1 MSFQC
6 MRRALLGLAS
16 AALLLLGGCG
26 SGTIE
31 SQLTPSRV
39 IVFGDAFSD
48 AGQTAAPNV
57 PNAKYTVNDGSP
69 NNWAQ
74 IIAANYGVPL
84 TPAVSGGTAYATG
97 NARVMAT
104 PDAAGETATLTIQ
117 QQIDAFLA
125 SNNNSVG
132 SNDLVI
138 ISGGFSDVIAEMAAY
153 RSGAQS
159 SDQMLANVGQAGR
172 DLAAQ
177 AKRLVAAGGKHVLVV
192 GVYDLGRSPWAASIG
207 QQALLTSATQATTD
221 NAGKNFNGELQTA
234 LVDQGQNM
242 LYVDAAL
249 LFNQMINS
257 PGTYALDNV
266 STPVCTSVDAGP
278 GIGIGA
284 SQVTS
289 ISSINSKLCTPAT
302 IAVGAD
308 YTRALFADAVY
319 PTPAGHAQFGNHAY
333 SRLRNRW

>member
-16 AALLLLGGCG
+16 AVLLLLGGCG

-39 IVFGDAFSD
+39 IAFGDAFSD
-48 AGQTAAPNV
+48 AGQPDPV
-57 PNAKYTVNDGSP
+57 GPPGSKYTVNDGSL
-69 NNWAQ
+69 NWAQ

-97 NARVMAT
+97 NARVVAK
-104 PDAAGETATLTIQ
+104 PDAAGNNATLTIQ
-117 QQIDAFLA
+117 EQIDTFLA
-125 SNNNSVG
+125 SNTVG

-138 ISGGFSDVIAEMAAY
+138 ISGGFSDVIAEMAAF

-159 SDQMLANVGQAGR
+159 SDQMRANLGQAGR

-177 AKRLVAAGGKHVLVV
+177 AKRLVAAGGKYVLVV
-192 GVYDLGRSPWAASIG
+192 GLYDMGRSPWAASIG
-207 QQALLTSATQATTD
+207 EQALLTNATQPTID

-234 LVDQGQNM
+234 LVDQGKNM

-249 LFNQMINS
+249 LFNQLLNS
-257 PGTYALDNV
+257 PGSYALDNV
-266 STPVCTSVDAGP
+266 STPVCISVDAGP